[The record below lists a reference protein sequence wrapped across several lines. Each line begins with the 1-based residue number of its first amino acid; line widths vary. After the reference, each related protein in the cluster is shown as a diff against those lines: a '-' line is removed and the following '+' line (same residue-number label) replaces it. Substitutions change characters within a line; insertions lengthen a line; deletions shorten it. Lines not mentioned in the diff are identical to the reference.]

1 MSRHWGQTLDND
13 RDSDHPKS
21 SAHPPHRVSRHI
33 THQDIWSE
41 RETLAVRSNASAVQS
56 CIHGSASFTSNKR
69 FAKTFRAYVSSKETT
84 QHIAINAKV
93 FARVMFHSLNYE
105 LGKSTRGHTY
115 IFRRT
120 EIWPRCCNWGRD
132 QRSRPRCLSS
142 GAWHLMVAWPVR
154 HWQWVGT
161 QVLWPP
167 PTSWSSQLTNT
178 R

>member
-1 MSRHWGQTLDND
+1 MMARHWGQTLDND
-13 RDSDHPKS
+13 RDSDHPQS
-21 SAHPPHRVSRHI
+21 SAHPPHRVARHI

-93 FARVMFHSLNYE
+93 FARVMFNSLNYE

-142 GAWHLMVAWPVR
+142 GA
-154 HWQWVGT
+154 
-161 QVLWPP
+161 
-167 PTSWSSQLTNT
+167 
-178 R
+178 